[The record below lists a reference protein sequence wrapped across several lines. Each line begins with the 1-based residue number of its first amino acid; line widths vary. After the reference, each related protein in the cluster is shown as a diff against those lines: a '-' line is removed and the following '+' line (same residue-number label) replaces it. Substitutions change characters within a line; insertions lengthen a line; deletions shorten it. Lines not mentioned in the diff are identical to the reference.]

1 MIPIQN
7 IRTKEDNEHN
17 IIHLQCDITY
27 EELNRENYNIDKV
40 KEYLAKYKDGM
51 IVLGLEDFTDNNLK
65 DNKE

>member
-7 IRTKEDNEHN
+7 IRTKEDNERN